1 MGSGKLAP
9 SIYGG
14 YFKVILIIIKDESFK
29 FKHNQR
35 GLLSMVNTGPNT
47 NLTSFMITFLPC
59 PWLDKKNVVFGKL
72 IEGFDVLD

>member
-1 MGSGKLAP
+1 
-9 SIYGG
+9 
-14 YFKVILIIIKDESFK
+14 
-29 FKHNQR
+29 
-35 GLLSMVNTGPNT
+35 MVNTGPNT